1 MTPADKNDKS
11 PKPSSAPENF
21 GRLRRTILLRVLLL
35 PFIILMLICGTL
47 VYYFADNLFAGV
59 KAELTGIAEN
69 HSRIIEQFLSERV
82 KDLQYVVDAH
92 RLSQID
98 NDKALAEIFQHLH
111 RQSKAFFDLGVFDK
125 AGNHI
130 AYYGPY
136 RLAGKN
142 YAEAPWFQAVQK
154 KTVYISD
161 VFLGYRRAPHFI
173 IAVKCSRE
181 ETPWYLRATI
191 DTRFF
196 NELVESVRIRDTGEA
211 YLINQTG
218 VFQTPKR
225 SGGRLMEK
233 DPDAPLYNNGRTSD
247 NAFLAK
253 DFRDNY
259 YLYATAYLDITGWR
273 LIVHQRFMDAFH
285 PLIQAVIVAAVMIVL
300 GGAAV
305 VLIAFLLATT
315 LANRLSLAEVEKREM
330 GSQLI
335 MAGKLAEVGEMSAGM
350 AHEINNP
357 LQIMSVEHTMIKDTL
372 DDCGKNGTPK
382 DEAMAIIKDSFEQIG
397 LQINRCR
404 EITHGLLKFSRKSEL
419 NLKPV
424 DLQQLIAEAIR
435 LVENQAQIQ
444 GISIRSAVARDLP
457 AIESDFDQLQQ
468 VLVNLI
474 NNALYAVREEPA
486 GEIRINAE
494 RSDDYA
500 AVAVADNGCGIAQED
515 LEKIFMPFFTTKPVG
530 QGTGLGL
537 STCYGIIERLG
548 GKITVNSEPGEGT
561 VFTVYLPLT
570 KENPTDK

>member
-1 MTPADKNDKS
+1 
-11 PKPSSAPENF
+11 
-21 GRLRRTILLRVLLL
+21 
-35 PFIILMLICGTL
+35 
-47 VYYFADNLFAGV
+47 
-59 KAELTGIAEN
+59 
-69 HSRIIEQFLSERV
+69 
-82 KDLQYVVDAH
+82 
-92 RLSQID
+92 
-98 NDKALAEIFQHLH
+98 
-111 RQSKAFFDLGVFDK
+111 
-125 AGNHI
+125 
-130 AYYGPY
+130 
-136 RLAGKN
+136 
-142 YAEAPWFQAVQK
+142 
-154 KTVYISD
+154 
-161 VFLGYRRAPHFI
+161 
-173 IAVKCSRE
+173 
-181 ETPWYLRATI
+181 
-191 DTRFF
+191 
-196 NELVESVRIRDTGEA
+196 
-211 YLINQTG
+211 
-218 VFQTPKR
+218 
-225 SGGRLMEK
+225 MEK

-530 QGTGLGL
+530 QWTGLGL